1 VNSEDEKPGD
11 DTPIDGT
18 PEDAVPPVE
27 PRGDGTSEGDDGRTV
42 VRIPRP
48 GREPSATEPE
58 LHEQVPGALPGDR
71 TIRLTRPGEQKLRR
85 LGAGAFE
92 ATINVLRPSTKLGR
106 WWASVRHVFIGQPI
120 ATADQAHE
128 RLSKLKAL
136 AVFSSDNLSSSAY
149 ATEEILLVLILAG
162 TGSLNYSI
170 PIAVGIA
177 ALAAIVVTS
186 YVQLVRAYPGGGGA
200 YAVTKENLGVAPS
213 LVIGSTLFVD
223 YILTVAVSTAAGVAA
238 ITSAVPELHSARIEI
253 AVVFVALLTL
263 GNLRGIRE
271 SGSLFAIPPYVFI
284 LSFGGMLV
292 VGLVRLLLGDDL
304 HAAAQS
310 NALEEGTQT
319 LSIFLLLRAFSSGA
333 AALTGIE
340 AIADGVPSFKP
351 PEARNAATTLV
362 WMACILGSFF
372 IGTTVLATHFDI
384 IPSEDKTVVSQIA
397 STVFGEGPLFYLV
410 QVSTALILVLA
421 ANTAF
426 AGLPTLASVMARD
439 RVMPTQFAF
448 RGDRLAFSNGILVLG
463 IMSSAVLVI
472 FHAETHRLIPLYAFG
487 VFVAFTLS
495 QAGMVVHWRRLRT
508 ERWRLYLAMNGLGMV
523 VTGVVAVIVGAT
535 KFAAGAWLS
544 MSAMAVLFV
553 VLRRI
558 TDHYTDAQD
567 QLNVDSSDIA
577 EHFYGVSTR
586 RAPTVIV
593 PVDQINRAVLRT
605 VAYAR
610 TLSEQAVAVYV
621 TDEREAGDAFRR
633 QWEASVPDVQ
643 LTVVE
648 SPYRSLIQPL
658 IAFIEGMDRTNPNQA
673 VTVVLPEYVVKRVWH
688 RALHNQ
694 LGVRLKNALR
704 NRPNTVIVE
713 VPYHFER

>member
-1 VNSEDEKPGD
+1 
-11 DTPIDGT
+11 
-18 PEDAVPPVE
+18 
-27 PRGDGTSEGDDGRTV
+27 
-42 VRIPRP
+42 
-48 GREPSATEPE
+48 
-58 LHEQVPGALPGDR
+58 LHETIQGTRPGDR

-85 LGAGAFE
+85 IGAGAFE
-92 ATINVLRPSTKLGR
+92 ATINVLRPTTRLGR
-106 WWASVRHVFIGQPI
+106 WTANLRHVLIGRPI

-128 RLSKLKAL
+128 RLSKFKAL

-162 TGSLNYSI
+162 TGSLNYSV
-170 PIAVGIA
+170 PIAFAIA
-177 ALAAIVVTS
+177 CLAAIVVTS

-200 YAVTKENLGVAPS
+200 YAVTKENLGTSTS

-238 ITSAVPELHSARIEI
+238 ITSAAPELYSARIEI
-253 AVVFVALLTL
+253 AVAFVALLTL

-271 SGSLFAIPPYVFI
+271 SGSLFAIPPYIFI
-284 LSFGGMLV
+284 LSFGGMLG

-304 HAAAQS
+304 HAATQTR
-310 NALEEGTQT
+310 ALEEGTQALT
-319 LSIFLLLRAFSSGA
+319 LFLLLRAFSSGA

-340 AIADGVPSFKP
+340 AIADGVPSFKA
-351 PEARNAATTLV
+351 PEARNASVTLV

-372 IGTTVLATHFDI
+372 IGTTILATQFDI
-384 IPSEDKTVVSQIA
+384 IPAEDRTVVSQIA
-397 STVFGEGPLFYLV
+397 STVFGDGPLFYVV
-410 QVSTALILVLA
+410 QVSTAMILVLA

-463 IMSSAVLVI
+463 AASSAVLVL
-472 FHAETHRLIPLYAFG
+472 FEADTHKLIPLYAFG
-487 VFVAFTLS
+487 VFVAFTMS

-508 ERWRLYLAMNGLGMV
+508 PHWRAYLALNALGML

-535 KFAAGAWLS
+535 KFVDGAWLS
-544 MSAMAVLFV
+544 MSAMGVLYV
-553 VLRRI
+553 VLWSI
-558 TDHYTDAQD
+558 TKHYEDSND
-567 QLNVDSSDIA
+567 QLGVGLTDERSIA
-577 EHFYGVSTR
+577 EHFYGVSSG
-586 RAPTVIV
+586 RAHTVIV
-593 PVDQINRAVLRT
+593 PVEQINRAVLRT

-610 TLSEQAVAVYV
+610 TLSAQAVAVYV

-633 QWEASVPDVQ
+633 QWEESVPDVP

-648 SPYRSLIQPL
+648 SPYRSLIEPL
-658 IAFIEGMDRTNPNQA
+658 MAFIEGMDRTQPGQA

-694 LGVRLKNALR
+694 LGVRLKKALR
-704 NRPNTVIVE
+704 SRPNTIIVE
-713 VPYHFER
+713 VPYHLER

>member
-1 VNSEDEKPGD
+1 MQPDDEQPKN
-11 DTPIDGT
+11 GT
-18 PEDAVPPVE
+18 PGE
-27 PRGDGTSEGDDGRTV
+27 EGDDGRTV

-48 GREPSATEPE
+48 GRDAPTAEPE
-58 LHEQVPGALPGDR
+58 LHETIQGTRPGDR

-85 LGAGAFE
+85 IGAGAFE
-92 ATINVLRPSTKLGR
+92 ATINVLRPTTRLGR
-106 WWASVRHVFIGQPI
+106 WTANLRHVLIGRPI

-128 RLSKLKAL
+128 RLSKFKAL

-162 TGSLNYSI
+162 TGSLNYSV
-170 PIAVGIA
+170 PIAFAIA
-177 ALAAIVVTS
+177 CLAAIVVTS

-200 YAVTKENLGVAPS
+200 YAVTKENLGTSTS

-238 ITSAVPELHSARIEI
+238 ITSAAPELYSARIEI
-253 AVVFVALLTL
+253 AVAFVALLTL

-271 SGSLFAIPPYVFI
+271 SGSLFAIPPYIFI
-284 LSFGGMLV
+284 LSFGGMLG

-304 HAAAQS
+304 HAATQTR
-310 NALEEGTQT
+310 ALEEGTQALT
-319 LSIFLLLRAFSSGA
+319 LFLLLRAFSSGA

-340 AIADGVPSFKP
+340 AIADGVPSFKA
-351 PEARNAATTLV
+351 PEARNASVTLV

-372 IGTTVLATHFDI
+372 IGTTILATQFDI
-384 IPSEDKTVVSQIA
+384 IPAEDRTVVSQIA
-397 STVFGEGPLFYLV
+397 STVFGDGPLFYVV
-410 QVSTALILVLA
+410 QVSTAMILVLA

-463 IMSSAVLVI
+463 AASSAVLVL
-472 FHAETHRLIPLYAFG
+472 FEADTHKLIPLYAFG
-487 VFVAFTLS
+487 VFVAFTMS

-508 ERWRLYLAMNGLGMV
+508 PHWRAYLALNALGML

-535 KFAAGAWLS
+535 KFVDGAWLS
-544 MSAMAVLFV
+544 MSAMGVLYV
-553 VLRRI
+553 VLWSI
-558 TDHYTDAQD
+558 TKHYEDSND
-567 QLNVDSSDIA
+567 QLGVGLTDERSIA
-577 EHFYGVSTR
+577 EHFYGVSSG
-586 RAPTVIV
+586 RAHTVIV
-593 PVDQINRAVLRT
+593 PVEQINRAVLRT

-610 TLSEQAVAVYV
+610 TLSAQAVAVYV

-633 QWEASVPDVQ
+633 QWEESVPDVP

-648 SPYRSLIQPL
+648 SPYRSLIEPL
-658 IAFIEGMDRTNPNQA
+658 MAFIEGMDRTQPGQA

-694 LGVRLKNALR
+694 LGVRLKKALR
-704 NRPNTVIVE
+704 SRPNTIIVE
-713 VPYHFER
+713 VPYHLER

>member
-1 VNSEDEKPGD
+1 VNPEDEQPKNE
-11 DTPIDGT
+11 T
-18 PEDAVPPVE
+18 PPVE
-27 PRGDGTSEGDDGRTV
+27 GDDDRTV

-48 GREPSATEPE
+48 GREASPAEPE
-58 LHEQVPGALPGDR
+58 LHERIQGARPGDR

-92 ATINVLRPSTKLGR
+92 ATVNVLRPTTRLGR
-106 WWASVRHVFIGQPI
+106 FTAGIRHILIGRPL

-162 TGSLNYSI
+162 TGSLSYSV
-170 PIAVGIA
+170 PIALAIA
-177 ALAAIVVTS
+177 CLAAIVVTS
-186 YVQLVRAYPGGGGA
+186 YVQLVRAYPGGGGD
-200 YAVTKENLGVAPS
+200 YAVTKENLGVPPS

-238 ITSAVPELHSARIEI
+238 ITSAAPELHSARIEI
-253 AVVFVALLTL
+253 AVVFVTLLTI

-284 LSFGGMLV
+284 LSFGGMLAI
-292 VGLVRLLLGDDL
+292 GLVRLALGDEL
-304 HAAAQS
+304 HAATQAS
-310 NALEEGTQT
+310 ALQEGTQT
-319 LSIFLLLRAFSSGA
+319 LTLFLLLRAFSSGA

-372 IGTTVLATHFDI
+372 VGTTVLATHFDI
-384 IPSEDKTVVSQIA
+384 VPAEDRTVVSQIA
-397 STVFGEGPLFYLV
+397 ATVFGEGPFFYLV

-463 IMSSAVLVI
+463 LASSAVLVL

-495 QAGMVVHWRRLRT
+495 QGGMVVHWRRART
-508 ERWRLYLAMNGLGMV
+508 PHWRLYLALNGLGMV

-553 VLRRI
+553 VLWRI
-558 TDHYTDAQD
+558 TEHYKDTQD
-567 QLNVDSSDIA
+567 QLGVGLPDQASVA
-577 EHFYGVSTR
+577 EHFYGVSGGR
-586 RAPTVIV
+586 SNTVIV

-633 QWEASVPDVQ
+633 QWEESVPDVP

-648 SPYRSLIQPL
+648 SPYRSLIEPL
-658 IAFIEGMDRTNPNQA
+658 LAFIEGMDRTRPDQA

-713 VPYHFER
+713 VPYHLER